1 MTQSTPYWGTGMHSP
16 TSKLTLGEWMS
27 GCGSEGSVRGHVSDT
42 PVLGCWHASGGTQT
56 FINPVSGD
64 VAALSVGM
72 KSGGGGAKSGGVEL
86 VVVRVGLGGRNEGCV
101 RGDLWKP
108 PVNGNS
114 RMPYAPLA
122 SASVELTCLAER
134 KEVGSTQLK
143 GGGVEQ

>member
-1 MTQSTPYWGTGMHSP
+1 MHSL

-27 GCGSEGSVRGHVSDT
+27 GCGSGGSARGHVSVT
-42 PVLGCWHASGGTQT
+42 PVLGCWHASASGGTQT

-86 VVVRVGLGGRNEGCV
+86 VVVRVELGGRNEGCV

-134 KEVGSTQLK
+134 KEVGSTLLK